1 MASNLDIAA
10 LRDRITNY
18 RAVKW
23 PSMSLPIDGVQTL
36 LDAAEERDQLRVRLG
51 SLLAAAEKADDLIDD
66 LMGYAC
72 DSWDWKYGDGWRED
86 RDAFRAAIAA
96 AKETTNG

>member
-1 MASNLDIAA
+1 MADLDITA
-10 LRDRITNY
+10 LRTLTRGLHPRGTITL
-18 RAVKW
+18 
-23 PSMSLPIDGVQTL
+23 SGVTMKAL
-36 LDAAEERDQLRVRLG
+36 LDAAEERDQLRARLG

>member
-1 MASNLDIAA
+1 MDDL
-10 LRDRITNY
+10 
-18 RAVKW
+18 
-23 PSMSLPIDGVQTL
+23 
-36 LDAAEERDQLRVRLG
+36 ERVRLRAEIG
-51 SLLAAAEKADDLIDD
+51 LLRSQRDALLAAAEKADDLIDD

-96 AKETTNG
+96 AKKEKP